1 MQNLKETQDKVYQE
15 VKSLLQ
21 EFSGYSSE
29 EDFIKNIDRIKF
41 FTEKVSELKIY
52 NEVEKWISEEKVVE
66 EIEMREAINFEIDT
80 KQIVD
85 TQEVEEEIVEQEQV
99 IDNEE
104 VVDEEANVIEHLDE
118 EYFLEKEVEK
128 NILSENLQKEENE
141 ELQEISNAKVE
152 IEKEDEEER
161 LHEERRK
168 IVEIEKPIHPE
179 KTVEPTEIHE
189 SPHHSK
195 KFKLSHI
202 KGLQIVQSLFDD
214 DHLMNIPEETKEEE
228 QKQET
233 QHKNPSLQKNNMPTD
248 YLEAEKQLPDFKLD
262 INDKI
267 AFTKVLFGGSQV
279 ELNEVVAK
287 LNSFKKLD
295 QAKDYLSDV
304 YYERNWQ
311 KVDEYAQRLWGLVE
325 NKFL

>member
-1 MQNLKETQDKVYQE
+1 MQILKETQDKVYQE
-15 VKSLLQ
+15 VKALLQ
-21 EFSGYSSE
+21 EFSGFSSQ
-29 EDFIKNIDRIKF
+29 EDFINNLEKIKNF
-41 FTEKVSELKIY
+41 SEKVSELKIY
-52 NEVEKWISEEKVVE
+52 NNVSDFLFEEQKEEELVERSV
-66 EIEMREAINFEIDT
+66 INFEIET
-80 KQIVD
+80 KQIIEIK
-85 TQEVEEEIVEQEQV
+85 EVEEEIAEQEQAV
-99 IDNEE
+99 DNEE
-104 VVDEEANVIEHLDE
+104 VVDEESNVIEHLDE
-118 EYFLEKEVEK
+118 EYFLEKEIEQ
-128 NILSENLQKEENE
+128 NILSENLQNEENE
-141 ELQEISNAKVE
+141 ELQEISSAKDE
-152 IEKEDEEER
+152 IEKKDEEER

-214 DHLMNIPEETKEEE
+214 DHLMNIPEEIKEEPKVE
-228 QKQET
+228 EPV
-233 QHKNPSLQKNNMPTD
+233 HNPSLVKNNMPKE
-248 YLEAEKQLPDFKLD
+248 YMEAEKTLPDFKLD

-279 ELNEVVAK
+279 ELNEVVSR
-287 LNSFKKLD
+287 LNSYKTLD

>member
-29 EDFIKNIDRIKF
+29 EDFIKNIDKIKIF
-41 FTEKVSELKIY
+41 SDKASELKIY
-52 NEVEKWISEEKVVE
+52 TEIEKWISEEKIVE
-66 EIEMREAINFEIDT
+66 ENVVREAINFEIDT
-80 KQIVD
+80 KQIID
-85 TQEVEEEIVEQEQV
+85 IQEEIIKEEIPEIQEFAK
-99 IDNEE
+99 EE
-104 VVDEEANVIEHLDE
+104 PTVSEKIDE
-118 EYFLEKEVEK
+118 EYFLEKEAEQNTLAE
-128 NILSENLQKEENE
+128 NIQNEVNE
-141 ELQEISNAKVE
+141 ELEQISNTKEE
-152 IEKEDEEER
+152 IEKHEEQER
-161 LHEERRK
+161 IHEERRK
-168 IVEIEKPIHPE
+168 ILDIEKPIHTE

-202 KGLQIVQSLFDD
+202 KGLNIVQSLFDD
-214 DHLMNIPEETKEEE
+214 DHLVNIPEESKEV
-228 QKQET
+228 T
-233 QHKNPSLQKNNMPTD
+233 PPKNPSLLKNNMPTD

-287 LNSFKKLD
+287 LNSFKKID

-311 KVDEYAQRLWGLVE
+311 KVDEYAQRLWSLVE
-325 NKFL
+325 NKFM

>member
-1 MQNLKETQDKVYQE
+1 MQILKETQDKVYQE
-15 VKSLLQ
+15 VKALLQ
-21 EFSGYSSE
+21 EFSGFSSQ
-29 EDFIKNIDRIKF
+29 EDFINNLEKIKNF
-41 FTEKVSELKIY
+41 SEKVSELKIY
-52 NEVEKWISEEKVVE
+52 NNVSDFLFEEQKEEELVERNV
-66 EIEMREAINFEIDT
+66 INFEIET
-80 KQIVD
+80 KQIIEI
-85 TQEVEEEIVEQEQV
+85 QEVEEEIAKQEHAV
-99 IDNEE
+99 DNKGVVGEE
-104 VVDEEANVIEHLDE
+104 SSIIEHLDE
-118 EYFLEKEVEK
+118 EYFLEKEIEQ

-141 ELQEISNAKVE
+141 ELQEISYAKDE
-152 IEKEDEEER
+152 IEKKDKEER
-161 LHEERRK
+161 YHEERRN

-214 DHLMNIPEETKEEE
+214 DHLMNIPEEIKEEPKE
-228 QKQET
+228 EVPV
-233 QHKNPSLQKNNMPTD
+233 HNPSLVKNNMPKE
-248 YLEAEKQLPDFKLD
+248 YMEAEKQLPDFKLD

-279 ELNEVVAK
+279 ELNEVVSR
-287 LNSFKKLD
+287 LNSYKTLD

>member
-1 MQNLKETQDKVYQE
+1 MQILKETQDKVYQE
-15 VKSLLQ
+15 VKALLQ
-21 EFSGYSSE
+21 EFSGISSQ
-29 EDFIKNIDRIKF
+29 EDFINNLEKIKNF
-41 FTEKVSELKIY
+41 SEKVSELKIY
-52 NEVEKWISEEKVVE
+52 NNVSDFLFEEQKEEELVERNV
-66 EIEMREAINFEIDT
+66 INFEIET
-80 KQIVD
+80 KQIIEI
-85 TQEVEEEIVEQEQV
+85 QEVEEEIEEQEQA

-104 VVDEEANVIEHLDE
+104 VVGEESSIIEHLDE
-118 EYFLEKEVEK
+118 EYFLEKEIEQ

-141 ELQEISNAKVE
+141 ELQEISYAKDE
-152 IEKEDEEER
+152 IEKKDEEER
-161 LHEERRK
+161 LHEERRN

-214 DHLMNIPEETKEEE
+214 DHLMNIPEEIKEEPKE
-228 QKQET
+228 EVPV
-233 QHKNPSLQKNNMPTD
+233 HNPSLVKNNMPKE
-248 YLEAEKQLPDFKLD
+248 YMEAEKQLPDFKLD

-279 ELNEVVAK
+279 ELNEVVSR
-287 LNSFKKLD
+287 LNSYKTLD

>member
-29 EDFIKNIDRIKF
+29 EDFIKNIVKIKIF
-41 FTEKVSELKIY
+41 SDKVSELKIY
-52 NEVEKWISEEKVVE
+52 TEIEKWISEEKIVE
-66 EIEMREAINFEIDT
+66 ENVVREAINFEIDT
-80 KQIVD
+80 KQIID
-85 TQEVEEEIVEQEQV
+85 IQEEIIKEEIPEIQEFAK
-99 IDNEE
+99 EE
-104 VVDEEANVIEHLDE
+104 PTVSEKIDE
-118 EYFLEKEVEK
+118 EYFLEKEAEQNTLAE
-128 NILSENLQKEENE
+128 NIQNEVNE
-141 ELQEISNAKVE
+141 ELEQISNTKEE
-152 IEKEDEEER
+152 IEKHEEQER
-161 LHEERRK
+161 IHEERRK
-168 IVEIEKPIHPE
+168 ILDIEKPIHTE

-202 KGLQIVQSLFDD
+202 KGLNIVQSLFDD
-214 DHLMNIPEETKEEE
+214 DHLVNIPEESKEV
-228 QKQET
+228 T
-233 QHKNPSLQKNNMPTD
+233 PPKNPSLLKNNMPTD

-311 KVDEYAQRLWGLVE
+311 KVDEYAQRLWSLVE
-325 NKFL
+325 NKFM

>member
-52 NEVEKWISEEKVVE
+52 NEVEKWISDEKVVE

-80 KQIVD
+80 KQIIH
-85 TQEVEEEIVEQEQV
+85 TQEEEIKEE
-99 IDNEE
+99 ISEIEE
-104 VVDEEANVIEHLDE
+104 VVKEEQPISEKIDD
-118 EYFLEKEVEK
+118 EYFLEKEVEQ
-128 NILSENLQKEENE
+128 NDLSENLQNEVNE
-141 ELQEISNAKVE
+141 ELEQISNAKVE

-233 QHKNPSLQKNNMPTD
+233 PPKNPSLQKNNMPTD
-248 YLEAEKQLPDFKLD
+248 YLEAEKLLPDFKLD

-311 KVDEYAQRLWGLVE
+311 KVDEYAQRLWSLVE

>member
-41 FTEKVSELKIY
+41 FSDKVSELKIY
-52 NEVEKWISEEKVVE
+52 TEIEKWVSEEKVVE

-85 TQEVEEEIVEQEQV
+85 TQEEEIKEE
-99 IDNEE
+99 IPEIEE
-104 VVDEEANVIEHLDE
+104 VVKEEQPISEKIDE
-118 EYFLEKEVEK
+118 EYFLEKEAEQ
-128 NILSENLQKEENE
+128 NNLSENIQNEVNE
-141 ELQEISNAKVE
+141 ELEQISNAKVE

-161 LHEERRK
+161 LHQERRK
-168 IVEIEKPIHPE
+168 ILDIEKPIHTE
-179 KTVEPTEIHE
+179 KSVEPTEIHE
-189 SPHHSK
+189 SLIHSK

-202 KGLQIVQSLFDD
+202 KGLNIVQSLFDD
-214 DHLMNIPEETKEEE
+214 DHLMNIPEETREE
-228 QKQET
+228 QKKET
-233 QHKNPSLQKNNMPTD
+233 LPKNPSLQKNNMPTD

-287 LNSFKKLD
+287 LNSFKKLEH
-295 QAKDYLSDV
+295 AKDYLSDV

-311 KVDEYAQRLWGLVE
+311 KADEYAQRLWNLVE

>member
-1 MQNLKETQDKVYQE
+1 MQILKETQDKVYQE
-15 VKSLLQ
+15 VKALLQ
-21 EFSGYSSE
+21 EFSGFSSQ
-29 EDFIKNIDRIKF
+29 EDFINNLEKIKNF
-41 FTEKVSELKIY
+41 SEKVSELKIY
-52 NEVEKWISEEKVVE
+52 NNVSDFLFEEQKEEELVERNV
-66 EIEMREAINFEIDT
+66 INFEIET
-80 KQIVD
+80 KQIIEI
-85 TQEVEEEIVEQEQV
+85 QEVEEEIAKQEHAV
-99 IDNEE
+99 DNEE
-104 VVDEEANVIEHLDE
+104 VVGEESSIIEHLDE
-118 EYFLEKEVEK
+118 EYFLEKEIEQ

-141 ELQEISNAKVE
+141 ELQEISYAKDE
-152 IEKEDEEER
+152 IEKKDEEER
-161 LHEERRK
+161 LHEERRN

-214 DHLMNIPEETKEEE
+214 DHLMNIPEEIKEEPKVE
-228 QKQET
+228 VPA
-233 QHKNPSLQKNNMPTD
+233 HNPSLVKNNMPKE
-248 YLEAEKQLPDFKLD
+248 YMEAEKQLPDFKLD

-279 ELNEVVAK
+279 ELNEVVSR
-287 LNSFKKLD
+287 LNSYKTLD

-325 NKFL
+325 NKFH

>member
-29 EDFIKNIDRIKF
+29 EDFIKNIDKIKF

-80 KQIVD
+80 KQIIH
-85 TQEVEEEIVEQEQV
+85 TQEEEIKEE
-99 IDNEE
+99 IPEIEE
-104 VVDEEANVIEHLDE
+104 VVKEEQPISEKIDD
-118 EYFLEKEVEK
+118 EYFLEKEVEQ
-128 NILSENLQKEENE
+128 NDLSENLHNEVNE
-141 ELQEISNAKVE
+141 ELEQISNAKVE

-202 KGLQIVQSLFDD
+202 KGLNIVQSLFDD

-228 QKQET
+228 QKQVT
-233 QHKNPSLQKNNMPTD
+233 PPKNPSLQKNNMPTD
-248 YLEAEKQLPDFKLD
+248 YLEAEKLLPDFKLD

-287 LNSFKKLD
+287 LNSFKKLN

-311 KVDEYAQRLWGLVE
+311 KVDEYAQRLWALVE

>member
-1 MQNLKETQDKVYQE
+1 MQILKETQDKVYQE
-15 VKSLLQ
+15 VKALLQ
-21 EFSGYSSE
+21 EFSGFSSQ
-29 EDFIKNIDRIKF
+29 EDFINNLEKIKNF
-41 FTEKVSELKIY
+41 SEKVSELKIY
-52 NEVEKWISEEKVVE
+52 NNVSDFLFEEQKEEELVERSV
-66 EIEMREAINFEIDT
+66 INFEIET
-80 KQIVD
+80 KQIIEI
-85 TQEVEEEIVEQEQV
+85 QEVEEEIAKQEHAV
-99 IDNEE
+99 DNEE
-104 VVDEEANVIEHLDE
+104 VVGEESSIIEHLDE
-118 EYFLEKEVEK
+118 EYFLEKEIEQ

-141 ELQEISNAKVE
+141 ELQEISYAKDE
-152 IEKEDEEER
+152 IEKKDEEER
-161 LHEERRK
+161 LHEERRN

-214 DHLMNIPEETKEEE
+214 DHLMNIPEEIKEEPKVE
-228 QKQET
+228 EPV
-233 QHKNPSLQKNNMPTD
+233 HNPSLVKNNMPKE
-248 YLEAEKQLPDFKLD
+248 YMEAEKQLPDFKLD

-279 ELNEVVAK
+279 ELNEVVSR
-287 LNSFKKLD
+287 LNSYKTLD

>member
-41 FTEKVSELKIY
+41 FSDKVSELKIY
-52 NEVEKWISEEKVVE
+52 TEVEKWISEEKFVE
-66 EIEMREAINFEIDT
+66 EIEVREAINFEIDT
-80 KQIVD
+80 KQIID
-85 TQEVEEEIVEQEQV
+85 SQEEKIEEDIPEIQEFV
-99 IDNEE
+99 KEE
-104 VVDEEANVIEHLDE
+104 LAVSEKIDE
-118 EYFLEKEVEK
+118 EYFLEKEAEQ
-128 NILSENLQKEENE
+128 NTLSENIQNEVNE
-141 ELQEISNAKVE
+141 EFEEISNTKVE
-152 IEKEDEEER
+152 IEKEDENER

-168 IVEIEKPIHPE
+168 ILDIEKPVHTE
-179 KTVEPTEIHE
+179 KPVEPTEIHE

-202 KGLQIVQSLFDD
+202 KGLNIVQSLFDD
-214 DHLMNIPEETKEEE
+214 DHLVNIPEESKL
-228 QKQET
+228 ET
-233 QHKNPSLQKNNMPTD
+233 SSNNPSLLKSNMPKD
-248 YLEAEKQLPDFKLD
+248 YLEAEKLLPDFKLD

-267 AFTKVLFGGSQV
+267 AFTKVLFGGSQI

-311 KVDEYAQRLWGLVE
+311 KVDEYAQRLWSLVE

>member
-80 KQIVD
+80 KQIID
-85 TQEVEEEIVEQEQV
+85 TQEEEIKEE
-99 IDNEE
+99 IPEIEE
-104 VVDEEANVIEHLDE
+104 VVKEEQPISEKIDD
-118 EYFLEKEVEK
+118 EYFLEKEVEQ
-128 NILSENLQKEENE
+128 NDLSENLHNEVNE
-141 ELQEISNAKVE
+141 ELEQISNAKVE

-202 KGLQIVQSLFDD
+202 KGLNIVQSLFDD

-228 QKQET
+228 QKQVT
-233 QHKNPSLQKNNMPTD
+233 PHKNPSLQKNNMPTD

-311 KVDEYAQRLWGLVE
+311 KVDEYAQRLWSLVE

>member
-66 EIEMREAINFEIDT
+66 EIEMRENINFKNNN
-80 KQIVD
+80 KQIIH
-85 TQEVEEEIVEQEQV
+85 TQEEEIKEE
-99 IDNEE
+99 ISEIEE
-104 VVDEEANVIEHLDE
+104 VVKEEQPISEKIDD
-118 EYFLEKEVEK
+118 EYFLEKEVEQ
-128 NILSENLQKEENE
+128 NDLSENLHNEVNE
-141 ELQEISNAKVE
+141 ELEQISNAKVE

-202 KGLQIVQSLFDD
+202 KGLNIVQSLFDD

-228 QKQET
+228 QKQVT
-233 QHKNPSLQKNNMPTD
+233 PPKNPSLQKNNMPTD
-248 YLEAEKQLPDFKLD
+248 YLEAEKLLPDFKLD

-311 KVDEYAQRLWGLVE
+311 KVDEYAQRLWSLVE

>member
-52 NEVEKWISEEKVVE
+52 NEVEKLISEEKVVE

-80 KQIVD
+80 KQIIH
-85 TQEVEEEIVEQEQV
+85 TQEEEIKEE
-99 IDNEE
+99 ISEIEE
-104 VVDEEANVIEHLDE
+104 VVKEEQPISEKIDD
-118 EYFLEKEVEK
+118 EYFLEKEVEQ
-128 NILSENLQKEENE
+128 NDLSENLQNEANE
-141 ELQEISNAKVE
+141 ELEQISNAKVE

-202 KGLQIVQSLFDD
+202 KGL
-214 DHLMNIPEETKEEE
+214 
-228 QKQET
+228 
-233 QHKNPSLQKNNMPTD
+233 KNNMPTD
-248 YLEAEKQLPDFKLD
+248 YLEAEKLLPDFKLD

-311 KVDEYAQRLWGLVE
+311 KVDEYAQRLWSLVE

>member
-1 MQNLKETQDKVYQE
+1 MQILKETQDKVYQE
-15 VKSLLQ
+15 VKALLQ
-21 EFSGYSSE
+21 EFSGFSSQ
-29 EDFIKNIDRIKF
+29 EDFINNLEKIRNF
-41 FTEKVSELKIY
+41 SEKVSELKIY
-52 NEVEKWISEEKVVE
+52 NNVSDFLFEEQKEEELVERNV
-66 EIEMREAINFEIDT
+66 INFEIET
-80 KQIVD
+80 KQIIEI
-85 TQEVEEEIVEQEQV
+85 QEVEEEIAEQEKAV
-99 IDNEE
+99 DNVE
-104 VVDEEANVIEHLDE
+104 VVDEESNVIEHLDE
-118 EYFLEKEVEK
+118 EYFLEKEIEQ

-141 ELQEISNAKVE
+141 ELQEISYAKDE
-152 IEKEDEEER
+152 IEKKDEEER
-161 LHEERRK
+161 LHEERRN

-214 DHLMNIPEETKEEE
+214 DHLMNIPEEIKEEPKVE
-228 QKQET
+228 VPV
-233 QHKNPSLQKNNMPTD
+233 HNPSLVKNNMPKE
-248 YLEAEKQLPDFKLD
+248 YMEAEKTLPDFKLD

-279 ELNEVVAK
+279 ELNEVVSR
-287 LNSFKKLD
+287 LNSYKTLD

>member
-1 MQNLKETQDKVYQE
+1 MQILKETQDKVYQE

-80 KQIVD
+80 KQIIH
-85 TQEVEEEIVEQEQV
+85 TQEEEIKEE
-99 IDNEE
+99 ISEIEE
-104 VVDEEANVIEHLDE
+104 VVKEEQPISEKIDD
-118 EYFLEKEVEK
+118 EYFLEKEVEQ
-128 NILSENLQKEENE
+128 NDLSENLQNEVNE
-141 ELQEISNAKVE
+141 ELEQISNAKVE

-214 DHLMNIPEETKEEE
+214 DHLMNIPEEIKEEPKE
-228 QKQET
+228 EVPA
-233 QHKNPSLQKNNMPTD
+233 HNPSLVKNNMPKE
-248 YLEAEKQLPDFKLD
+248 YMEAEKTLPDFKLD

-279 ELNEVVAK
+279 ELNEVVSR
-287 LNSFKKLD
+287 LNSYKTLD

-311 KVDEYAQRLWGLVE
+311 KVDEYAQRLWSLVE
-325 NKFL
+325 NKFH